1 MDSAHKDFFSP
12 SPLTAIGRDHF
23 VFVTAVTEAWRK
35 GPGRPEDEDN
45 FRVRISIVII
55 VAIIVI
61 TVLWS
66 LRL

>member
-1 MDSAHKDFFSP
+1 MI
-12 SPLTAIGRDHF
+12 TIGRDHF
-23 VFVTAVTEAWRK
+23 VFVTVVTEAWRK

-45 FRVRISIVII
+45 FLVWISVVII
-55 VAIIVI
+55 AAIIVI